1 MTTKYDEAMFEFLTK
16 ADNFSF
22 AFEVSENF
30 DLVKNKLIE
39 DFWIEI
45 KEHIE
50 EKVKKENKSWK
61 IEQTAVKP
69 QDLHLGFSWQN
80 GQVKVMFQLWKKRD
94 VYYGLW
100 INTENEQVDIKK
112 FRENKALEKIRRIR
126 EMHDKYEKWPCATN
140 SILDFDKRADL
151 EKILPTNRQNLVL
164 ELVNT
169 LFELTEELES
179 SNILSI

>member
-1 MTTKYDEAMFEFLTK
+1 
-16 ADNFSF
+16 
-22 AFEVSENF
+22 
-30 DLVKNKLIE
+30 
-39 DFWIEI
+39 
-45 KEHIE
+45 
-50 EKVKKENKSWK
+50 
-61 IEQTAVKP
+61 
-69 QDLHLGFSWQN
+69 
-80 GQVKVMFQLWKKRD
+80 MFQLWKERWLC
-94 VYYGLW
+94 YGLW

-126 EMHDKYEKWPCATN
+126 KMHDKYEKWPCATN
-140 SILDFDKRADL
+140 SILDFNKRADI

>member
-1 MTTKYDEAMFEFLTK
+1 MTTKYDEAMFDFLTK

-45 KEHIE
+45 KKHIE

-61 IEQTAVKP
+61 IEQTKIKEGE
-69 QDLHLGFSWQN
+69 LHLGFSWQN
-80 GQVKVMFQLWKKRD
+80 NQVKVMLQLWKKRD

-100 INTENEQVDIKK
+100 VNTESGQVDIKK
-112 FRENKALEKIRRIR
+112 FRENEQLEEIRKKR
-126 EMHDKYEKWPCATN
+126 EMTDKYEKWPCATN
-140 SILDFDKRADL
+140 SILDFNKQADL

-164 ELVNT
+164 KLVNT